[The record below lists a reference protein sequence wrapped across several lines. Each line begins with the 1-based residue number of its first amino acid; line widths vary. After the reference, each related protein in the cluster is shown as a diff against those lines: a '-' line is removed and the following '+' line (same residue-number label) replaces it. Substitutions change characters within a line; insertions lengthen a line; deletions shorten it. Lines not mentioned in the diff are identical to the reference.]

1 MNYKK
6 EIDVGMLFGKFY
18 CRRCGERLK
27 REESTCTVKKGDSD
41 YERVRRLGRTRMI
54 GDVQYTTYRFRC
66 YGCDE
71 SIGLDEQRLV
81 KRVQKRL
88 GKRILTDEEYGA
100 LRSDAVRS
108 EAKKRNITDIIVK
121 AAFIAIVIAVG
132 YFSVKYGLY

>member
-1 MNYKK
+1 MNHCK
-6 EIDVGMLFGKFY
+6 EIDAGMLFGKFY

-27 REESTCTVKKGDSD
+27 REESTRTVKKGDSD

-54 GDVQYTTYRFRC
+54 GDVRHTTYRFRC

-71 SIGLDEQRLV
+71 SIELDEQRLV

-100 LRSDAVRS
+100 LRSDAVRA
-108 EAKKRNITDIIVK
+108 EARKRSVTDVIVK

-132 YFSVKYGLY
+132 YFSVKYG

>member
-1 MNYKK
+1 MNFYK

-100 LRSDAVRS
+100 LRSDAVRA
-108 EAKKRNITDIIVK
+108 EARKRSATDIIVK

>member
-1 MNYKK
+1 MNYYK

-18 CRRCGERLK
+18 CRRCGEHLK
-27 REESTCTVKKGDSD
+27 RSGSTRTVKRGDPE
-41 YERVRRLGRTRMI
+41 YRYVRRFGRTRMI

-71 SIGLDEQRLV
+71 SIELDEQRLV

-100 LRSDAVRS
+100 LRSDAVRA
-108 EAKKRNITDIIVK
+108 EARKRSAIDVIVK